1 MRSSLIRRTAVA
13 ASAVSLALL
22 VSACGGGKAADGG
35 DGGKGGEDKGAA
47 AAPAA
52 KVLTAAELEQAI
64 LTQGDVPGHKI
75 SPAKAGDVG
84 KPGDVTVDKQ
94 ECLPLA
100 HAASSIAL
108 GKPAADATRK
118 VLEEAQ
124 KPSPGKSLADMTE
137 KEMEE
142 TLTSA
147 FAVTVTVDKL
157 AAYEG
162 KGAEEAVAS
171 LRAAGTACAGGFTV
185 TQDGEQTKVVKVEE
199 ATVSGGDEAG
209 AWVLTSESEEEGETM
224 TMAFKVAAVRQG
236 ATVATFMSMNIG
248 ASMGGK
254 DFPLPTAVIDA
265 QVAKVAKAS

>member
-22 VSACGGGKAADGG
+22 VSACGGDKAADGG
-35 DGGKGGEDKGAA
+35 KGGGDKGAA
-47 AAPAA
+47 AAPA
-52 KVLTAAELEQAI
+52 KVLTAAELEQAM

-75 SPAKAGDVG
+75 SPARAGDVG

-118 VLEEAQ
+118 VLEEAK
-124 KPSPGKSLADMTE
+124 KPSPGKSLADMTD

-142 TLTSA
+142 ALTSA

-171 LRAAGTACAGGFTV
+171 LRTAGAACAGGFTV
-185 TQDGEQTKVVKVEE
+185 TQDGEQTKVLKVEE
-199 ATVSGGDEAG
+199 AKVSGGDESG
-209 AWVLTSESEEEGETM
+209 AWVITTAGEEGKTLP
-224 TMAFKVAAVRQG
+224 FKVAAVRQG
-236 ATVATFMSMNIG
+236 TTVATFMAMNIG
-248 ASMGGK
+248 ASMGGT

>member
-142 TLTSA
+142 ALTSA

-185 TQDGEQTKVVKVEE
+185 TQDGEQTKILKVEE
-199 ATVSGGDEAG
+199 AKVSGGDEAG
-209 AWVLTSESEEEGETM
+209 AWVLTAAAEEEGETM
-224 TMAFKVAAVRQG
+224 SFKVAAVRQG
-236 ATVATFMSMNIG
+236 ATVATFMAMNIG